1 MADIT
6 RFDPLNE
13 MVTLRSAMDR
23 LFEASFINPLT
34 WRTISGGETLNP
46 PIEPVDETSAS

>member
-1 MADIT
+1 MAGIT

-23 LFEASFINPLT
+23 LFADSFVNPFN
-34 WRTISGGETLNP
+34 WRTISGGETLNR